1 MLKKHKTLKENM
13 AKHNVLMLD
22 GDGIG
27 PELMSEAIGVLE
39 AVNDRYAHGIGFRHE
54 PFGAEAYF
62 KHNKCFPDEARKLV
76 QNYTEGSGDYDAIL
90 KGPVGLDKA
99 GSERLR
105 AAGVKLEA
113 DTVIDLRR
121 ILDSY
126 ACYRPVF
133 LPKQFASFSPLR
145 PEIVGEGID
154 MLMMRELTGGIYFGK
169 KTEGKDTGM
178 KYSFDDCTYTR
189 EQVER
194 FAHVCFREA
203 EQRGVKLTNI
213 HKANVKATGRFWKA
227 IFDEV
232 SKQYPNVKLEE
243 CLVDS
248 FATGLCT
255 NPTRYN
261 GVIALENMEGDIIT
275 DQAGG
280 IIGSLGL
287 MPSACWNPETR
298 KGYFEPS
305 HGSAPDIA
313 RQNKANPYSMIGSVA
328 YMLDMAFG
336 MKQES
341 KAVWDALIKVFA
353 DGYRTSELANPK
365 TPSRKV
371 VSTTDFGK
379 LVVKNI
385 LEGK

>member
-1 MLKKHKTLKENM
+1 M
-13 AKHNVLMLD
+13 ARKNILLLN

-27 PELMSEAIGVLE
+27 PELLNQSTKVVG
-39 AVNDRYAHGIGFRHE
+39 AVGEKYRHIFDYEYAA
-54 PFGAEAYF
+54 FGAGSYF
-62 KHNKCFPDEARKLV
+62 DNGSCFPDKTKALV
-76 QNYTEGSGDYDAIL
+76 QDSKFDGIL

-99 GSERLR
+99 GSDRLR
-105 AAGVKLEA
+105 ELGVKVEHE
-113 DTVIDLRR
+113 TVIELRR
-121 ILDSY
+121 MLDSY

-133 LPKQFASFSPLR
+133 LPKAFADFSPLKR
-145 PEIVGEGID
+145 EIIGDGID

-169 KTEGKDTGM
+169 KIEGKDTGM
-178 KYSFDDCTYTR
+178 KSAFDECTYTR

-203 EQRGVKLTNI
+203 QQRGVKLTNI
-213 HKANVKATGRFWKA
+213 HKANVKATGRFWNA
-227 IFDEV
+227 IFTEV
-232 SKQYPNVKLEE
+232 SKQYPNVKLED

-255 NPTRYN
+255 KPTSYN
-261 GVIALENMEGDIIT
+261 GVVSLENMEGDIIT

-287 MPSACWNPETR
+287 MPSACWNPETKR
-298 KGYFEPS
+298 GYFEPS

-313 RQNKANPYSMIGSVA
+313 GQNKANPYSMIGSLA

-336 MKQES
+336 MKEES
-341 KAVWDALIKVFA
+341 QAVWSALTKVFA
-353 DGYRTSELANPK
+353 DGFRTSEISK
-365 TPSRKV
+365 SVTSSKYV
-371 VSTTDFGK
+371 ISTSQFGD

-385 LEGK
+385 LGRAA